1 LPTTYLLFGV
11 SLVIILV
18 ACELFSNG
26 VEWFGHRLDLGE
38 GAVGSILAAIG
49 TALPETIIPILAIL
63 VGAGDGGEGIGIGAI
78 IGATAGK
85 A

>member
-1 LPTTYLLFGV
+1 MTTYLLLGV
-11 SLVIILV
+11 SLVIILI

-49 TALPETIIPILAIL
+49 TALP
-63 VGAGDGGEGIGIGAI
+63 
-78 IGATAGK
+78 
-85 A
+85 